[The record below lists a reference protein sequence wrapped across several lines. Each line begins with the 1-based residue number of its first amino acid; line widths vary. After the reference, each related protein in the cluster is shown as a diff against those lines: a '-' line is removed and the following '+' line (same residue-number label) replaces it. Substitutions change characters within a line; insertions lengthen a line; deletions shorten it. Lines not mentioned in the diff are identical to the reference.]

1 MSQRMTNTLL
11 LLLCENLKNR
21 TNEFI
26 LMNSNRLTDIENKL
40 VVISEET
47 EMGRNEPRVWNEETQ
62 TIMYK

>member
-1 MSQRMTNTLL
+1 MTNTLL

-40 VVISEET
+40 VVINEET

>member
-1 MSQRMTNTLL
+1 M
-11 LLLCENLKNR
+11 
-21 TNEFI
+21 

-47 EMGRNEPRVWNEETQ
+47 EMGRNEPRVWNEQTQ